1 MAQDIIELLK
11 VQLKKALI
19 NRKSSEYKKIFLKSF
34 EKELFCN
41 PLDRNFAVFAEIFIS
56 DQSVRSM
63 KVILHKSPSRHWKQ
77 YIQRK
82 LWCNENY
89 EYVLTIEHTQYTIFE
104 FQLSVIQISFFWL
117 NCYWMTILQI
127 YISLSKLCC
136 ERL

>member
-1 MAQDIIELLK
+1 MTILQGHLGWHKTLLTYNSK
-11 VQLKKALI
+11 FNLKKLWWTENHQNI
-19 NRKSSEYKKIFLKSF
+19 NRYFWKLGAFLS
-34 EKELFCN
+34 LHA
-41 PLDRNFAVFAEIFIS
+41 LDRNFAVFAEIFIS

-63 KVILHKSPSRHWKQ
+63 KMILHKSPSRHWKQ

-117 NCYWMTILQI
+117 NCY
-127 YISLSKLCC
+127 
-136 ERL
+136 